1 MLFDYKVYAGVSSWL
16 SLPQKGPPALEDSER
31 DATTRRV
38 CVCVCV
44 GMCVYACYDVYIC
57 IHHNMHTC
65 TYIYVYTYIH
75 TFNFCRPC
83 RPCRPWCV
91 MMYS

>member
-44 GMCVYACYDVYIC
+44 GMCVCVCVCVCVCMCARVCVYVC
-57 IHHNMHTC
+57 TC
-65 TYIYVYTYIH
+65 V
-75 TFNFCRPC
+75 RV
-83 RPCRPWCV
+83 CV
-91 MMYS
+91 CVCTRLK